1 MSTTIM
7 GSSINLISE
16 VSTLSMVPASVV
28 AKVWFELQL
37 NGKI

>member
-1 MSTTIM
+1 MPTTIT
-7 GSSINLISE
+7 GTSISLTSE